1 MAHGHLYPCRLPQS
15 PVGARLH
22 FFAGVFASMFRMGVG
37 QVCSGYTFSP
47 ATPPT
52 LGSHLQEVRS
62 LAWIPAADSG
72 ESDELLASG
81 GQDQQLKIWQ
91 VAAGTGVL
99 LNTLGSIHGT
109 IYTLEWI
116 ADIDSGVLASGSGD
130 GVIRL
135 WPVSVLTANQV
146 CHQEALGNG
155 NAICC
160 DGDGLGCDG
169 ARVASW
175 RDSGMSRKRQVFVL
189 RWVAGESKLFAAW
202 GDGIVRSY
210 THSSGAIPPLSLQ
223 DTFDPVGRAAS
234 LTWLG
239 GGTSY
244 LAVTSTD
251 TNQPELWDMASL
263 SAPAAILS
271 RDLGAGGFGLCPY
284 AHCDS
289 VPVSAA
295 ADGTGDSLAT
305 GSLDGNVKV
314 WAKSS
319 FELSTT
325 LDGHT
330 GQHVTALL
338 WMNSDGK
345 LVSGSSQGDIAVWN
359 PTAAPGDPAEG
370 AVAGAH
376 SGQVSAFAWI
386 ETLGLLASAS
396 HDNDVKLWS
405 C

>member
-1 MAHGHLYPCRLPQS
+1 
-15 PVGARLH
+15 
-22 FFAGVFASMFRMGVG
+22 MFRIGVG
-37 QVCSGYTFSP
+37 QVCSGYTFSA
-47 ATPPT
+47 ATPAT

-81 GQDQQLKIWQ
+81 GKDQQLKIWQ
-91 VAAGTGVL
+91 VGAGTGTL
-99 LNTLGSIHGT
+99 LNTLSSVDGT

-116 ADIDSGVLASGSGD
+116 PDLDSGVLASGSGD

-135 WPVSVLTANQV
+135 WPVSVLTAPQV
-146 CHQEALGNG
+146 CHHEVLGNG
-155 NAICC
+155 NALCC

-169 ARVASW
+169 AHVASW
-175 RDSGMSRKRQVFVL
+175 RDSGMSRKHQVFAL
-189 RWVAGESKLFAAW
+189 RWVASESKLFAAW

-210 THSSGAIPPLSLQ
+210 SHSSGAFPPLVLE
-223 DTFDPVGRAAS
+223 DTFDPAGRAAS

-251 TNQPELWDMASL
+251 TPYPELWDITSL
-263 SAPAAILS
+263 GAPVTILS
-271 RDLGAGGFGLCPY
+271 RDLGDGGFGLCPY
-284 AHCDS
+284 AHCNS

-295 ADGTGDSLAT
+295 ADGTGDMLAT
-305 GSLDGNVKV
+305 GSLDSTIKV
-314 WAKSS
+314 WAKST

-325 LDGHT
+325 LDGHA

-345 LVSGSSQGDIAVWN
+345 LVSGSSDGDISVWD
-359 PTAAPGDPAEG
+359 PAAAPGDPAAG
-370 AVAGAH
+370 TVTGAH
-376 SGQVSAFAWI
+376 TGQVSALAWI
-386 ETLGLLASAS
+386 ETLGLLATAS